1 MVSSSSW
8 ASPMERRDR
17 GDRAT
22 FRRRAQA
29 SGSEYD
35 SSAASCRKKGGPM
48 PGDTELFEIMHS
60 MRAMRRLKPD
70 PVPDELIRNI
80 LLAGQAAASGGHT
93 QRRRLLVV
101 NDQEN
106 KKALQVYYKKAFDE
120 EGGPRDASRSPP
132 AC

>member
-8 ASPMERRDR
+8 ASLMERRDR

-48 PGDTELFEIMHS
+48 PGDTELFEIMHT

-70 PVPDELIRNI
+70 PVPDELLRKI
-80 LLAGQAAASGGHT
+80 LQAGACASNGGNT
-93 QRRRLLVV
+93 QPWRFLVTQDAKIKQSV
-101 NDQEN
+101 QG
-106 KKALQVYYKKAFDE
+106 YYKRAFDE
-120 EGGPRDASRSPP
+120 GGRPRYTHSA
-132 AC
+132 